1 MLLPFVGGCVCE
13 CWSRLWVGVSVNVCF
28 ICGWIGVV
36 WSNSP
41 VMSVSLLGLSSI
53 VCSQDLMSVQSLQKR
68 HDLLE
73 KDIRSHQVSKGAG

>member
-1 MLLPFVGGCVCE
+1 MNFGL
-13 CWSRLWVGVSVNVCF
+13 

-36 WSNSP
+36 WSNLP
-41 VMSVSLLGLSSI
+41 VMSVSLFRLSSI

-73 KDIRSHQVSKGAG
+73 KDIRSHQVSKGWSPGRGV